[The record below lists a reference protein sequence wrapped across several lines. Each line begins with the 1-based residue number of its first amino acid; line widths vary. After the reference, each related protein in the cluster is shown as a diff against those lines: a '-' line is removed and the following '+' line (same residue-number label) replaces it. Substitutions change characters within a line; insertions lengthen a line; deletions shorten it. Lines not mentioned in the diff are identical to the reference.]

1 MLNELLNKV
10 RDRFEDL
17 GFSREQEKALLI
29 LFGGFLIIGAVL
41 ITMNLGGKA
50 EALPAIKV
58 PEAPAVAPIV
68 VVDVAGM
75 VKKPGVYKLPSGSR
89 AIDAITAAGGAKAGI
104 DLSDIN
110 LAHVLTDGEQIVVG
124 APKPSSNSRGRSSK
138 KTIVS
143 GSVNINT
150 ATLAQLDTLPGVG
163 PAIAARIISYREKN
177 GPFKTVEDLRKVP
190 GMGASKFAQLQ
201 NQIKI

>member
-58 PEAPAVAPIV
+58 PETPAVAPIV
-68 VVDVAGM
+68 VVDVAGK

-89 AIDAITAAGGAKAGI
+89 AIEDRK
-104 DLSDIN
+104 
-110 LAHVLTDGEQIVVG
+110 AHV
-124 APKPSSNSRGRSSK
+124 
-138 KTIVS
+138 
-143 GSVNINT
+143 
-150 ATLAQLDTLPGVG
+150 
-163 PAIAARIISYREKN
+163 
-177 GPFKTVEDLRKVP
+177 
-190 GMGASKFAQLQ
+190 
-201 NQIKI
+201 

>member
-68 VVDVAGM
+68 VVDVAGK

-89 AIDAITAAGGAKAGI
+89 AIDAITAAGGARAGI

-124 APKPSSNSRGRSSK
+124 APKPLSNSRSRGAK

-143 GSVNINT
+143 GPVNINT

-177 GPFKTVEDLRKVP
+177 GPFKTIEDLRKVP

>member
-1 MLNELLNKV
+1 VFNELLNKV

-58 PEAPAVAPIV
+58 PETPAVAPIV
-68 VVDVAGM
+68 VVDVAGK

-89 AIDAITAAGGAKAGI
+89 AIDAITAAGGARAGI

-124 APKPSSNSRGRSSK
+124 APKTLSNSRSRGAK

-143 GSVNINT
+143 GPVNINT

-177 GPFKTVEDLRKVP
+177 GPFKTIEDLRKVP
-190 GMGASKFAQLQ
+190 GMGESKFAQVQ
-201 NQIKI
+201 NLIKI